1 MLKGFIPLLMPFKMA
16 YHFLLLDK
24 DTCAFPTVKTMEVF
38 PVVELP
44 ALLKPA
50 LGRVWVPS
58 HIPCIVHRS
67 RSFTQQ
73 PFPYHREWCQPSA
86 WWRFSYNNHDYPTL
100 YIRQSYWASEEK
112 SRELLLNETI
122 RASQLLFYQAEKS
135 YFFLVIISLRKLGL
149 TSLQAPPVHKQAQ
162 GLIQRKTW

>member
-50 LGRVWVPS
+50 LGRV
-58 HIPCIVHRS
+58 
-67 RSFTQQ
+67 
-73 PFPYHREWCQPSA
+73 
-86 WWRFSYNNHDYPTL
+86 
-100 YIRQSYWASEEK
+100 
-112 SRELLLNETI
+112 
-122 RASQLLFYQAEKS
+122 
-135 YFFLVIISLRKLGL
+135 
-149 TSLQAPPVHKQAQ
+149 
-162 GLIQRKTW
+162 